1 VNILLITG
9 ESGVGKTAIGLA
21 VSKQLRATFLR
32 SRDIA
37 RFLAHREGFTGAH
50 GWIKARGLKAA
61 ADAVHNEILTAID
74 NAQTDA
80 LIVIDGVY
88 DTQLLTKIEERVGK
102 DAMHIVEITVPK
114 DKRLEHTETANPEE
128 MNALQQEMEFLDGL
142 KKSAGLIGVT
152 NKAELVVEN
161 LHMDSS
167 IEVITAFLAKHASEV

>member
-1 VNILLITG
+1 MNILLITG

-50 GWIKARGLKAA
+50 DWIKALGLKTAA
-61 ADAVHNEILTAID
+61 EAVHNEILAAVD
-74 NAQTDA
+74 NAQSDA

-102 DAMHIVEITVPK
+102 DSMHIVEITVPK
-114 DKRLEHTETANPEE
+114 DKRLDHTDTSDPDETSAI
-128 MNALQQEMEFLDGL
+128 QQEMEFLDGL
-142 KKSAGLIGVT
+142 KKSAGLYGVT